1 MERLGRIISSSI
13 KNCFLFFGNFP
24 DYWRNKH
31 TKMVQ
36 RFTAKILTDPK
47 YKNSAYVE
55 IPFDVY
61 EVFGQKNLIKVKA
74 SFDGVPYRGSIAKM
88 GGPVP
93 ILIIRKDIRAQLGG
107 KGIGDTLEVTV
118 EKDTEERIV
127 EVPEELQTLLD
138 ENPKAKTFYEGLA
151 YTYRKEYA
159 RWISSAKREAT
170 KLSRLEKTLDKLLNG
185 VKAP

>member
-1 MERLGRIISSSI
+1 MI
-13 KNCFLFFGNFP
+13 
-24 DYWRNKH
+24 H
-31 TKMVQ
+31 
-36 RFTAKILTDPK
+36 RFQAEMLTDPK

-61 EVFGQKNLIKVKA
+61 EVFGERNLVKVKA
-74 SFDGVPYRGSIAKM
+74 TFDGIPYRGSLAKM
-88 GGPVP
+88 GSPCH
-93 ILIIRKDIRAQLGG
+93 ILIIRKDIRAQLN
-107 KGIGDTLEVTV
+107 KDVGDFVEVTV
-118 EKDTEERIV
+118 EKDLEERIV
-127 EVPEELQTLLD
+127 EVPEELQKLLD
-138 ENPKAKTFYEGLA
+138 ENPKAKEFYNGLA

>member
-1 MERLGRIISSSI
+1 MV
-13 KNCFLFFGNFP
+13 
-24 DYWRNKH
+24 H
-31 TKMVQ
+31 TFEAEM
-36 RFTAKILTDPK
+36 LTDPK

-55 IPFDVY
+55 IPFDL
-61 EVFGQKNLIKVKA
+61 EEAFGKKNLVKVKA
-74 SFDGVPYRGSIAKM
+74 TFDGVPYRGSIAKM
-88 GGPVP
+88 GGPTP

-107 KGIGDTLEVTV
+107 KGIGDTVLVSV
-118 EKDTEERIV
+118 EKDTEERV
-127 EVPEELQTLLD
+127 VDVPDELQKLLN
-138 ENPKAKTFYEGLA
+138 ENPKAKEFYEGLA